1 QMALHDPTFFLP
13 GELMK
18 DPAQA
23 RANLA
28 IHRFATVLRNKHHV
42 ILALPARMRQALPRF
57 CHTVLLRISH
67 QAILGGLYSRIAQ
80 SSSSRTRRTSG
91 LPPLESYLNLPDPAE
106 TRRECSVQTNQPVGG
121 EQGQAVA
128 SVLYDL
134 GNDLGL
140 RAARGPKQA
149 EQNLLFETPLAATQ
163 AGDVLVCARAY
174 AD

>member
-1 QMALHDPTFFLP
+1 MALHDPTFFLP

-57 CHTVLLRISH
+57 CHTVLLRICQH
-67 QAILGGLYSRIAQ
+67 AILGGLYSRIAQ

-91 LPPLESYLNLPDPAE
+91 LPPLESYCFYTTRDYSPDC
-106 TRRECSVQTNQPVGG
+106 RNTN
-121 EQGQAVA
+121 
-128 SVLYDL
+128 
-134 GNDLGL
+134 
-140 RAARGPKQA
+140 
-149 EQNLLFETPLAATQ
+149 
-163 AGDVLVCARAY
+163 
-174 AD
+174 

>member
-1 QMALHDPTFFLP
+1 LP

-57 CHTVLLRISH
+57 CHTVLLRICQ

-91 LPPLESYLNLPDPAE
+91 LPPLESYSGRKA
-106 TRRECSVQTNQPVGG
+106 RECSRLRCAENFLKEGRHHLPRPLVRQLVVSQPRHADTVCLWIG
-121 EQGQAVA
+121 EAVYRA
-128 SVLYDL
+128 PIADDL
-134 GNDLGL
+134 PVRPSL
-140 RAARGPKQA
+140 
-149 EQNLLFETPLAATQ
+149 
-163 AGDVLVCARAY
+163 
-174 AD
+174 

>member
-1 QMALHDPTFFLP
+1 MALHDPTFFLP

-57 CHTVLLRISH
+57 CHTVLLRICQ

-91 LPPLESYLNLPDPAE
+91 LPPLESYEELCGE
-106 TRRECSVQTNQPVGG
+106 TVDVERN
-121 EQGQAVA
+121 AI
-128 SVLYDL
+128 
-134 GNDLGL
+134 
-140 RAARGPKQA
+140 
-149 EQNLLFETPLAATQ
+149 AT
-163 AGDVLVCARAY
+163 AF
-174 AD
+174 

>member
-1 QMALHDPTFFLP
+1 MALHDPTFFLP

-57 CHTVLLRISH
+57 CHTVLLRICQ

-91 LPPLESYLNLPDPAE
+91 LPPLESYRTEERSFSTSDPLDPQE
-106 TRRECSVQTNQPVGG
+106 KTTTRSRIE
-121 EQGQAVA
+121 E
-128 SVLYDL
+128 
-134 GNDLGL
+134 
-140 RAARGPKQA
+140 R
-149 EQNLLFETPLAATQ
+149 
-163 AGDVLVCARAY
+163 
-174 AD
+174 

>member
-1 QMALHDPTFFLP
+1 MALHDPTFFLP

-57 CHTVLLRISH
+57 CHTVLLRICQ

-91 LPPLESYLNLPDPAE
+91 LPPLESYALAFWLAIALSLFSIVCVWRAAPRKVRVVAGQVARLHA
-106 TRRECSVQTNQPVGG
+106 RRHS
-121 EQGQAVA
+121 QGQ
-128 SVLYDL
+128 
-134 GNDLGL
+134 
-140 RAARGPKQA
+140 
-149 EQNLLFETPLAATQ
+149 EQTA
-163 AGDVLVCARAY
+163 
-174 AD
+174 